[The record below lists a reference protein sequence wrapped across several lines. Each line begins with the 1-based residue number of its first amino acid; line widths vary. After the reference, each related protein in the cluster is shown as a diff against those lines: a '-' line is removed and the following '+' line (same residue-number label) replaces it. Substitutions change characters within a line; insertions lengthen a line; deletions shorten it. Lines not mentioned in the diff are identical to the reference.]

1 MTSTPLVEEN
11 NISQELE
18 VPDIQDMKT
27 IRIHFNSALNSTRK
41 GLPISAN
48 YALVHVSKSISLHQC
63 GFRIINHRLH
73 NIDSTVLCRGGTY
86 KEGIRFQKWREE
98 NNCGTLRDDSNQ
110 IPHSYHTHCRLQL
123 QRSNQCLLRVWGQ
136 KER

>member
-73 NIDSTVLCRGGTY
+73 KDVMRSDNILHLPIY
-86 KEGIRFQKWREE
+86 MAMF
-98 NNCGTLRDDSNQ
+98 L
-110 IPHSYHTHCRLQL
+110 
-123 QRSNQCLLRVWGQ
+123 
-136 KER
+136 

>member
-27 IRIHFNSALNSTRK
+27 IRIHFNSALNSTRI

-48 YALVHVSKSISLHQC
+48 YALVHVSKCDGARKTRSFFVISIDFEIC
-63 GFRIINHRLH
+63 TRH
-73 NIDSTVLCRGGTY
+73 NRGPCNDAHVFLCQNGRAALV
-86 KEGIRFQKWREE
+86 KASAAE
-98 NNCGTLRDDSNQ
+98 SS
-110 IPHSYHTHCRLQL
+110 PPQL
-123 QRSNQCLLRVWGQ
+123 
-136 KER
+136 